1 MLAFLIGTTILN
13 LFLGYAL
20 AVYLMRASQT
30 GEYRP
35 QLRPADRPGNV
46 AEATPSLFAD
56 AVEGTAAPIQASNQ
70 STPATASANGT
81 AKAVGGKNA
90 ELTTAANPTNSDAAP
105 PTSAADGNAGTQSVG
120 AEELDQQLLA
130 GIADFRSQLAKLRSE
145 TGQPEEGKRRP
156 VARK

>member
-35 QLRPADRPGNV
+35 QLRPADRPGSV
-46 AEATPSLFAD
+46 AEATPSLFA
-56 AVEGTAAPIQASNQ
+56 AATGETTATLVQASNQ
-70 STPATASANGT
+70 NAPATVTATSGTNAGSTATTDLANTDPATLASATEG
-81 AKAVGGKNA
+81 
-90 ELTTAANPTNSDAAP
+90 DAA
-105 PTSAADGNAGTQSVG
+105 TQSTG